1 MLYDMYI
8 YEKQCFIACYL
19 LLFESNGTPIFASY

>member
-8 YEKQCFIACYL
+8 YEKQCFIAYYL
-19 LLFESNGTPIFASY
+19 LLFESNVTPIFASY

>member
-19 LLFESNGTPIFASY
+19 LLLELNVTPIFASY